1 MNANTS
7 RPTSFTQFLKHMTLC
22 LFTATL
28 LAGCSR
34 YQMTFNDNV
43 VYTPP
48 PLFTAFT
55 TEDSAL
61 RNCLDQAIK
70 DSAVTAPEE
79 LQQLT
84 CSHAGL
90 QSLKGIEIFSN
101 LKQVNLGNNS
111 LTDPEPLRYL
121 SKLEVLLLND
131 NRLQSASV
139 LLTLPRLQ
147 QADLSNNPSLAC
159 GDLLQLQQQST
170 VALTLP
176 QQCRQ

>member
-1 MNANTS
+1 MFA
-7 RPTSFTQFLKHMTLC
+7 
-22 LFTATL
+22 AAL

-48 PLFTAFT
+48 PLLTAFS

-61 RNCLDQAIK
+61 RNCLDQAIE
-70 DSAVTAPEE
+70 DGAVTAPGE

-90 QSLKGIEIFSN
+90 RSLKGIELFSN

-111 LTDPEPLRYL
+111 LTDLEPLRYL
-121 SKLEVLLLND
+121 AKLEVLLLND
-131 NRLQSASV
+131 NQLQSAGV

-147 QADLSNNPSLAC
+147 QADLNNNPSLEC
-159 GDLLQLQQQST
+159 GDLLQLQQQAA

-176 QQCRQ
+176 QQCRK